1 MDYYP
6 LILGD
11 DKPLQASLFPI
22 HQHVQVPNME
32 ESSPMFQPY
41 GYGLCREIPTP
52 ENSLKKGTAKHLHMR
67 PMPLLHSAGS
77 TQVAAMGASFSVTQ
91 VRKCDMCDISLPV
104 GLMWMQIRNTCGGYL

>member
-52 ENSLKKGTAKHLHMR
+52 ENSLKKGTAQTPPHE
-67 PMPLLHSAGS
+67 AYAF
-77 TQVAAMGASFSVTQ
+77 AAQRWQHASGRHGCFFLSDTGEEV
-91 VRKCDMCDISLPV
+91 
-104 GLMWMQIRNTCGGYL
+104 